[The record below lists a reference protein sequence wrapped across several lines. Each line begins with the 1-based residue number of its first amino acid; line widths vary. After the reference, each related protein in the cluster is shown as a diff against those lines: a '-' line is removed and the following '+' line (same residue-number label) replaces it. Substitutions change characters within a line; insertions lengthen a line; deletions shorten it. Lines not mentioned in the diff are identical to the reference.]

1 MIGLEYRKRFGGYLV
16 VGDLALM
23 HTLQDQ
29 GDMEGAL
36 EALRV
41 TEQYMGSYDFQLS
54 TRIEFNTARVIQ
66 WLAVGNVEAA
76 SRWAETCRGGSER
89 EQIALA
95 RLGIA
100 QGEFDTAC
108 ALLDDQQKLAESDGR
123 IGRLIEILAL
133 KALALRASG
142 DTNQAGSILSH
153 AIYLARPEGYRRVF
167 LNLGWPLYELL
178 EHTVT
183 RVASGKSEIDPGSI
197 APGGYEDDLIRS
209 FQQEGKLQ
217 MVYGAAPVRGTQT
230 DPLTERESEVL
241 LLLMEGLSNKEI
253 ADQLVVAP
261 STIKQHLKN
270 IFSKLDVH
278 NRTQAVARARE
289 LELY

>member
-1 MIGLEYRKRFGGYLV
+1 
-16 VGDLALM
+16 M
-23 HTLQDQ
+23 HLLQDL
-29 GDMEGAL
+29 GDMDGAL
-36 EALRV
+36 EALRS
-41 TEQYMGSYDFQLS
+41 TEQYMETYDFQLS

-66 WLAVGNVEAA
+66 WLAVGDVEAA

-100 QGEFDTAC
+100 QAEFDMAHT
-108 ALLDDQQKLAESDGR
+108 LLDDQQELAESGGR

-133 KALALRASG
+133 KALVLRALG
-142 DTNQAGSILSH
+142 DTNQAESILSQ

-167 LNLGWPLYELL
+167 LNLGWPMYELL
-178 EHTVT
+178 ENTVT
-183 RVASGKSEIDPGSI
+183 RLTSGKSEIDPGSV
-197 APGGYEDDLIRS
+197 APGGYEYDLIRS
-209 FQQEGKLQ
+209 FQQEDRLQ
-217 MVYGAAPVRGTQT
+217 MVYGAAPVRGIQT

-289 LELY
+289 LELL